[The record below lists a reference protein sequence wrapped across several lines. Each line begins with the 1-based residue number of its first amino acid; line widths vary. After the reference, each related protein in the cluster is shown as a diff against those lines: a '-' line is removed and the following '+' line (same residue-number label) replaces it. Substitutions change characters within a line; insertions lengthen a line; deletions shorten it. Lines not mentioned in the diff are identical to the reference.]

1 LTFIVQGWQATLF
14 DKGSCLLK
22 RSQGL
27 FLKFFPPKAGR
38 EAPPLRFK
46 NAAIPRIFPAGPNGN
61 LVACYIHSPK
71 IKEAVGAAL
80 SR

>member
-1 LTFIVQGWQATLF
+1 M
-14 DKGSCLLK
+14 
-22 RSQGL
+22 
-27 FLKFFPPKAGR
+27 
-38 EAPPLRFK
+38 RFK

-61 LVACYIHSPK
+61 LVACYIHGPK